1 LYSFLNLIYNI
12 INIIII
18 NVKNEVI
25 SKLCINLID
34 LIENSNKFEIILF
47 SSKKILNKKYNFINI
62 IGIDKLFNKIG
73 NFSIKFFKWFK

>member
-1 LYSFLNLIYNI
+1 MYSFLNLIYNI

-18 NVKNEVI
+18 KVKNEVI

-62 IGIDKLFNKIG
+62 IGIDKLFNEIG
-73 NFSIKFFKWFK
+73 KFAI

>member
-1 LYSFLNLIYNI
+1 MYSFLNLIYNI

-18 NVKNEVI
+18 KVKNEVI

-73 NFSIKFFKWFK
+73 KFAIKFFKWFK